1 MGLGSGWGEGE
12 EKRAAEDFGWSRS
25 KVGSQMDSLYDY
37 TPIQFCEFLLML
49 VDMCGYK
56 MKMPT

>member
-12 EKRAAEDFGWSRS
+12 EKRAAEDLGWLWR
-25 KVGSQMDSLYDY
+25 KIGSPMDSLYDN
-37 TPIQFCEFLLML
+37 TAIQFCEFLLML
-49 VDMCGYK
+49 VDVCGYK